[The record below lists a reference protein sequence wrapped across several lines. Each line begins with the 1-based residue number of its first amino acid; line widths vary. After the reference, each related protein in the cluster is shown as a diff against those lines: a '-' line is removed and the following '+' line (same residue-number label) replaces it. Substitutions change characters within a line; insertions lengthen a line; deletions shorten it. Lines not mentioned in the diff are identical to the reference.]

1 MTTVGDCV
9 RILES
14 RYDPRWAESWD
25 AVGLAVGDLSAAAK
39 HVVFAV
45 DPTPEV
51 AAEAVAA
58 GAQLLVTHHP
68 LFLRGTH
75 SVAATTPR
83 GRVVH
88 TLVRGGCALFTAH
101 TNADV
106 ARPGVSDALAATLGV
121 LDTEPLSLP
130 AELAAAT
137 AQDKLVVFVPQAER
151 AAVLDAL
158 SAAGGGHIGDYERC
172 AWWTTGTGTF
182 RPVTGADPSIGAVGR
197 VEEVTEDR
205 LELVIPRSRRTA
217 VIAALRSAHS
227 YEEPAFDV
235 IPVDTPDQGARAPG
249 LGRIGPL
256 GEATTLDRF
265 CSVVAESLP
274 HTAAGVRAAG
284 DPDRVVRRVAV
295 CGGSGGG
302 LAGAAAAAG
311 ADVLV
316 TADGRH
322 HSVLDSVLETGLALV
337 DVAHWA
343 SEWPWLADAARLLT
357 TGLAAAGMSVTTD
370 VSATVTDPWRL
381 HPR

>member
-9 RILES
+9 RVLES
-14 RYDPRWAESWD
+14 HYDPRWAESWD
-25 AVGLAVGDLSAAAK
+25 AVGLSVGDLPAAVE

-45 DPTPEV
+45 DPTPDV

-58 GAQLLVTHHP
+58 GAHLLVTHHP

-75 SVAATTPR
+75 AVATTTPG

-106 ARPGVSDALAATLGV
+106 ARPGVSDALAAALGV
-121 LDTEPLSLP
+121 VDTEPLSVS
-130 AELAAAT
+130 AELSAAT
-137 AQDKLVVFVPQAER
+137 GQDKLVVFVPADDR
-151 AAVLDAL
+151 ARVLEAL
-158 SAAGGGHIGDYERC
+158 SVAGAGRIGDYERC
-172 AWWTTGTGTF
+172 AWWTSGTGTF
-182 RPVTGADPSIGAVGR
+182 RPLTGADPTVGAVGR
-197 VEEVTEDR
+197 IEEVSEDR
-205 LELVIPRSRRTA
+205 LELVVPRSRRSA

-235 IPVDTPDQGARAPG
+235 VPVVTAEPGDRTRG
-249 LGRIGPL
+249 LGRIGRLAEPM
-256 GEATTLDRF
+256 TLDRF
-265 CSVVAESLP
+265 CSLIADALP
-274 HTAAGVRAAG
+274 RTAAGVRATG
-284 DPDRVVRRVAV
+284 DADRVVRRVAV

-302 LAGAAAAAG
+302 LAATAAAGG

-322 HSVLDSVLETGLALV
+322 HTVLDTVLETGLALV

-343 SEWPWLADAARLLT
+343 SEWPWLGDAARLLADE
-357 TGLAAAGMSVTTD
+357 LLAAGMSVTTA
-370 VSATVTDPWRL
+370 VSERVTDPWQL
-381 HPR
+381 HRA

>member
-1 MTTVGDCV
+1 MTTVGACV
-9 RILES
+9 RVLES
-14 RYDPRWAESWD
+14 HYDPRWAESWD
-25 AVGLAVGDLSAAAK
+25 AVGLVVGDPSAAAG
-39 HVVFAV
+39 HVMFAV
-45 DPTPEV
+45 DPTHDV
-51 AAEAVAA
+51 ATEAVAA

-75 SVAATTPR
+75 SVAATTPG

-88 TLVRGGCALFTAH
+88 TLLRGGCALFTAH

-106 ARPGVSDALAATLGV
+106 ARPGVSDALAAALGV
-121 LDTEPLSLP
+121 LDTEPLSVP

-137 AQDKLVVFVPQAER
+137 AQDKLVVFVPRAER
-151 AAVLDAL
+151 AVVLDAL
-158 SAAGGGHIGDYERC
+158 SAAGGGRIGDYERC

-182 RPVTGADPSIGAVGR
+182 RPLAGADPAIGVVGR
-197 VEEVTEDR
+197 VEEVSEDR
-205 LELVIPRSRRTA
+205 LELVVPRSRRSA

-235 IPVDTPDQGARAPG
+235 VPVATAEPGARAPG
-249 LGRIGPL
+249 LGRIGRLDEAITL
-256 GEATTLDRF
+256 GRF
-265 CSVVAESLP
+265 CSVVADALP
-274 HTAAGVRAAG
+274 RTAAGVRAAG

-302 LAGAAAAAG
+302 LAGAAAAGG

-343 SEWPWLADAARLLT
+343 SEWPWLAVAAEFLVS
-357 TGLAAAGMSVTTD
+357 GLAAAGMAVTTD
-370 VSATVTDPWRL
+370 VSTTVTDPWRV
-381 HPR
+381 HRA